1 MGSYTALSYQYMWR
15 KTANGGDPVAYNG
28 RGAKSVILDL
38 LQELSME
45 ELLEVSASA
54 ATAAAK
60 RYSGA
65 ASAAAPAKSQIN
77 QALNEDKKPAAMEQ
91 PPAATFCARRPF
103 HPGRLDAALRRAQ
116 ALLSLRPA
124 ADDPNSDDGD
134 GDHADGDESR
144 LSLHGLAWLATQNGL
159 QALLRVDEN
168 GVVIVEPG
176 DAWWAG
182 IPKERWPFGLED
194 DLKALWV
201 EPHGDRQTEIFLPRP
216 VGAKEAAVVRQLA
229 SELEAALVTDAEWED
244 VTLLDDP
251 FADHWEAALRATEGA
266 ERAARIAD
274 EVKSAFGGFGTAAM
288 GPLVGFGGQRYCP
301 PCGTAGGG
309 IVETVS

>member
-15 KTANGGDPVAYNG
+15 KTANGGGSVAYDG

-60 RYSGA
+60 RYSGT

-77 QALNEDKKPAAMEQ
+77 QAFNEDKKPAAMEQ

-251 FADHWEAALRATEGA
+251 FADHWEAALRATEDA